1 MGVFIMTR
9 QRKKLLFGLA
19 ILVLILGVFLFFIFR
34 PSLSNKTTVTEPDQ
48 EPIDEMID
56 QVENMDEEV
65 QSTTN
70 DLSQNLKDAV
80 EQTISVFTQNDYHIA
95 AIGDSLTQG
104 VGDETGRD
112 GYLSTLKRRLTELE
126 YRVRIENF
134 GRRGNRTDQLIERIE
149 EENSIQRSI
158 RRADIVLVTAG
169 ANDIMQIVRENIL
182 NLDETVFDLELDN
195 YEERLVDLFE
205 LIHSYNEDVEIYL
218 IGFYNPFEGYFDDIE
233 ALEDI
238 LVEWNQTGE
247 AVFEGYPNGHFIPVH
262 DLFQIDQINLLAD
275 DNFHP
280 NETGYS
286 LIGAR
291 VLNSITTLLEDIAA
305 EQEDNSEDE
314 GMSME

>member
-1 MGVFIMTR
+1 M
-9 QRKKLLFGLA
+9 
-19 ILVLILGVFLFFIFR
+19 FR
-34 PSLSNKTTVTEPDQ
+34 PSSSNETTVTEPDQ
-48 EPIDEMID
+48 EPIDEMIG
-56 QVENMDEEV
+56 QVENMDEEA

-80 EQTISVFTQNDYHIA
+80 EQTISVFTQNDYHIS

-104 VGDETGRD
+104 VGDETSRD
-112 GYLSTLKRRLTELE
+112 GYLSTLKRRLTDLD

-149 EENSIQRSI
+149 EENAIQRSI

-182 NLDETVFDLELDN
+182 NLDEAVFDLELDN

-218 IGFYNPFEGYFDDIE
+218 IGFYNPFEGYFDNIE
-233 ALEDI
+233 ALEEI
-238 LVEWNQTGE
+238 LINWNQTGE
-247 AVFEGYPNGHFIPVH
+247 TVFESYPNGHFIPVH
-262 DLFQIDQINLLAD
+262 DLFQIDHINLLAD

-291 VLNSITTLLEDIAA
+291 VLNSITTMLENIAA
-305 EQEDNSEDE
+305 EQEDNPENE
-314 GMSME
+314 GMSLE